1 MLIKSGESQ
10 IISNINKNVIKSFWF
25 DFVSKY
31 TFDIFFAFLLL
42 VLVAITASIYPY
54 LIQLVFDGLLDSGNN
69 DWITLPLVIALV
81 AIIRG
86 VAMFF
91 QIKQVS
97 KISLSISVDIQKN
110 LTKHIIRADLLEL
123 NKLSSGNHVSRIM
136 NDVVLIKDGFERS
149 INNLIRDTLTIIALM
164 SYLIWLDWLL
174 SILVFVI
181 YPIALNPIFK
191 IGKKQKIIATTL
203 QEQMETV
210 TSTLTEMLQGI
221 RMVKSYNLEKMEI
234 KRSENV
240 LNVLFNKM
248 FNLVIG
254 RAKVLPIL
262 EVLGGVAAA
271 CVIGLASYR
280 VSMGELSPG
289 SVVGYVTALLM
300 IAQPARALG
309 TFNTVL
315 QEALSALT
323 RIYSQLNVASKVS
336 NSHSAVKLKLNKKS
350 PPNITF
356 KNVNFSYTNKIK
368 ALDNINFFIEAGTK
382 VALVGQS
389 GAGKSSIINLI
400 SRFYDPLSGEI
411 FINQQSLKNINLNS
425 LRDNVALVSQD
436 TVIYNK
442 TFLENIRFGNLDAND
457 DDIIKAAKNA
467 GIHEFIKTT
476 PDSYN
481 TLLGE
486 GGKNLSGGQR
496 QRISIARAILKDAPI
511 LLLDEATSALD
522 TKTEDEVNKALEKL
536 TKNKTTITV
545 AHKLSNIVNFDQI
558 ILFNKGKIV
567 ELGKHQDLVK
577 KSSLYRK
584 LYKLNINNV

>member
-1 MLIKSGESQ
+1 MGTNQ
-10 IISNINKNVIKSFWF
+10 IISNINRSLIKSFWN

-31 TFDIFFAFLLL
+31 TFDIFYAFLLL

-54 LIQLVFDGLLDSGNN
+54 LIQLVFDGLLDSKNVE
-69 DWITLPLVIALV
+69 WIKIPFIIAMV

-86 VAMFF
+86 IAMFF

-97 KISLSISVDIQKN
+97 KISLSISVDIQKK
-110 LTKHIIRADLLEL
+110 LTKHIINSDLLEL
-123 NKLSSGNHVSRIM
+123 NKFSSGNHVSRIM

-149 INNLIRDTLTIIALM
+149 INNLIRDTLTIVALM

-181 YPIALNPIFK
+181 YPIALKPIFK
-191 IGKKQKIIATTL
+191 IGKRQKIIATDL

-221 RMVKSYNLEKMEI
+221 RMVKSYNLERMET
-234 KRSENV
+234 KRSESV
-240 LNVLFNKM
+240 LNVLFSKM
-248 FNLVIG
+248 FSLVIG

-271 CVIGLASYR
+271 CVIGFASYR
-280 VSMGELSPG
+280 VSIGELSPG

-315 QEALSALT
+315 QEALSALS
-323 RIYSQLNVASKVS
+323 RIYSQLNVVSKIKELT
-336 NSHSAVKLKLNKKS
+336 SATNLKLNKKN
-350 PPNITF
+350 PPSIVF
-356 KNVNFSYTNKIK
+356 KKVSFSYKDKIK
-368 ALDNINFFIEAGTK
+368 ALDNINFSIESGSK

-411 FINQQSLKNINLNS
+411 FINQKNLKDINLNS
-425 LRDNVALVSQD
+425 LRKNIALVSQD
-436 TVIYNK
+436 TIIYNK
-442 TFLENIRFGNLDAND
+442 TFSENIRFGNLEAKQN
-457 DDIIKAAKNA
+457 DIIKAAKNA
-467 GIHEFIKTT
+467 GIHEFINTST
-476 PDSYN
+476 DGYN
-481 TLLGE
+481 TILGE

-511 LLLDEATSALD
+511 LLLDEATSSLD
-522 TKTEDEVNKALEKL
+522 AKTEEEIKKALEKI

-545 AHKLSNIVNFDQI
+545 AHKLSNMVNFDQI
-558 ILFNKGKIV
+558 ILFNKGKVI
-567 ELGKHQDLVK
+567 EYGKHKDLVK
-577 KSSLYRK
+577 RSSLYRK
-584 LYKLNINNV
+584 LYKLNTKI